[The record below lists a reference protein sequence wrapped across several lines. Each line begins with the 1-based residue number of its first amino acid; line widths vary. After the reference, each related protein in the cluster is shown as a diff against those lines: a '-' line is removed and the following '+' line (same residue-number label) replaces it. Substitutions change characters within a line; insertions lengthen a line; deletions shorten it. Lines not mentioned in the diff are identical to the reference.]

1 MQRII
6 NFILNNKNTLLYL
19 FLFIISIF
27 LTIQNN
33 NYHQARYFNSA
44 NWLTGNIYGVNAS
57 IRGYF
62 NLREE
67 NEKLKQEN
75 EWLRSMWFNT
85 RTRDT
90 IEMDTSRLTY
100 EIISARVVKNSY
112 AEPDNYITLDRGKS
126 DSILQDMGV
135 ITSKGILGIVEKSSS
150 GFASVQSVLNS
161 KSNINAKIRHTDY
174 FGSLIWN
181 QKDYMRVQLEDIP
194 RLDPAPMKVG
204 DTIVTGGMSS
214 IFPENIPIGTIED
227 FELNQAGSSY
237 TINVRLFNDMTNLRQ
252 AYIIR
257 NRNRPEV
264 LNLEKEVADDR

>member
-19 FLFIISIF
+19 FLFLVSIF

-44 NWLTGNIYGVNAS
+44 NWLSGNIYGVNAS

-67 NEKLKQEN
+67 NEKLRQEN
-75 EWLRSMWFNT
+75 EWLRSQWFNAEP
-85 RTRDT
+85 RDT
-90 IEMDTSRLTY
+90 VEMDTSRLTY
-100 EIISARVVKNSY
+100 EILSARVVKNSY
-112 AEPDNYITLDRGKS
+112 AEPDNYITLDRGSS

-135 ITSKGILGIVEKSSS
+135 ITSRGILGIVEKSSS

-161 KSNINAKIRHTDY
+161 KSNINAKILHTDY
-174 FGSLIWN
+174 FGSLTWN
-181 QKDYMRVQLEDIP
+181 QEDYKRVQLEDIP
-194 RLDPAPMKVG
+194 RLDPAPMKIG
-204 DTIVTGGMSS
+204 DTVVTGAMSS

-237 TINVRLFNDMTNLRQ
+237 MIHVRLFNDMTNLRH

-257 NRNRPEV
+257 NRKRAEV
-264 LNLEKEVADDR
+264 LNLEKEVANDR